1 MGSSLRVPIVRA
13 EIAVTLAAFR
23 GAGVAIVALVPR
35 EGQPLFEADFRKPT
49 GFLVGGE
56 GSGIPADV
64 LSQVDQRISIPM
76 CEPVESLNVGVA
88 AALVL
93 YAAFRQRQ
101 QGL

>member
-1 MGSSLRVPIVRA
+1 MRVPIVRA
-13 EIAVTLAAFR
+13 EIADTLRAFR
-23 GAGVAIVALVPR
+23 AAAVSIVALMPR
-35 EGQPLFEADFRKPT
+35 EGQPLFESDFRKPT

-56 GSGIPADV
+56 GPGIPADV
-64 LSQVDQRISIPM
+64 VSHVDQRISIPM

-93 YAAFRQRQ
+93 YEAFRQRR